1 METVKKG
8 ILRQIEY
15 VEPDKNFYLEDVFNV
30 LMGLIEGSMGAV
42 ESNLFSFQCSRNS
55 SAVRAD
61 IALMSTKRAANEQAD
76 AISYFVKVLQRV
88 DDLTI
93 NCVQAV
99 DSEITADDAFSTEE
113 IGTNV
118 LYNAGFMFTDILDII
133 YYDYTDTNP
142 YWYYVSYRM
151 GDFFIRFFI
160 RDEDL

>member
-1 METVKKG
+1 MLGQT
-8 ILRQIEY
+8 EY
-15 VEPDKNFYLEDVFNV
+15 VEPDKKFYLEDIFNV

-61 IALMSTKRAANEQAD
+61 ITLMAAKRAANEQAD

-93 NCVQAV
+93 NCVQAY
-99 DSEITADDAFSTEE
+99 DTEITSDDAFSTEE
-113 IGTNV
+113 IGTNI
-118 LYNAGFMFTDILDII
+118 LYNAGFMFTNILDII

-142 YWYYVSYRM
+142 YWYYVAYRM